1 MAKQNNIKL
10 LLNNQKVNM
19 KIHKVGRVL
28 LVRSLFFW
36 GAATAI
42 AAPQVEEPVQIQN
55 SLGGQLSSPG
65 QQAVSRQFTFTSGA
79 TIRKQLLAIG
89 GGDGSTAVCKL
100 SSVGGDQKGVKLPEG
115 LTFSP
120 NCELA
125 GVAAAVPSA
134 QTHDYRIELSDQ
146 QGGYTAKNIRI
157 TINPPLMVKCDP
169 VPMTAGGRIIV
180 SQLPCQA
187 RGGTGETTVAY
198 IGPDGS
204 ILKELPGGLKI
215 DEKGGISGKVPD
227 NADELKGVEVQ
238 FADAGG
244 AAVRTPISLD
254 IRPPISMDVENVVF
268 TASDQ
273 SGRPVD
279 PPRPVADISGGSG
292 VVTVEILEEDGK
304 QAAKLPDGLR
314 FNGITKRFEGFVP
327 IAKDVGEKKYLLKA
341 TDQGGGSI
349 ERVFVLK
356 VNPPLQL
363 S

>member
-1 MAKQNNIKL
+1 MKHNNIKL
-10 LLNNQKVNM
+10 LLDNLKVNM
-19 KIHKVGRVL
+19 RIDILPRL
-28 LVRSLFFW
+28 FLASSLTFL
-36 GAATAI
+36 GAATVA
-42 AAPQVEEPVQIQN
+42 AAPQGDEPAQTQASSTEQTSVP
-55 SLGGQLSSPG
+55 GQL
-65 QQAVSRQFTFTSGA
+65 AVSRQFTFTSGA

-100 SSVGGDQKGVKLPEG
+100 SPVGGDAKGVKLPEG

-120 NCELA
+120 SCELA
-125 GVAAAVPSA
+125 GIAAAVPSA
-134 QTHDYRIELSDQ
+134 QTRDYRIELSDQ
-146 QGGYTAKNIRI
+146 QGGFAAKNIRI
-157 TINPPLMVKCDP
+157 TINPPLVIKCDP

-187 RGGTGETTVAY
+187 RGGTGETTVSYVGA
-198 IGPDGS
+198 DGS
-204 ILKELPGGLKI
+204 LLKELPGGLKI

-227 NADELKGVEVQ
+227 NSDELKGVEVQ

-244 AAVRTPISLD
+244 ATVRTPISLD
-254 IRPPISMDVENVVF
+254 IRPPISMDVENIVF

-279 PPRPVADISGGSG
+279 PPRAVANISGGSG

-314 FNGITKRFEGFVP
+314 FNGITKRFEGFIP

-356 VNPPLQL
+356 INPPLQL